1 MGKGRGENDIDS
13 QHCWYFSPIPER
25 LISSLSLSLFLS
37 SSLPRS
43 RPYTDR
49 RKKERPH
56 ATLRR
61 RRNSFGENLSIAR
74 HEETSVA
81 GGKPREKEEAAEKR
95 RLDAQRN
102 QVEENRDRHRTE
114 GSTKVSSGGIASRL
128 LPSGSSNENA
138 SSRRDAIESATS
150 NVISHV
156 RSLEHV
162 VLVDRRFGEAKEAGR
177 ETRARAKS
185 LSTGNKA
192 ERDIPE
198 EDVAEFHLTSG
209 GGQKTTA
216 RSRFSASSPH
226 PIDADGPAAT
236 DAFPA
241 SSRSGASHTL
251 EHPRTGART
260 RVHGEKSVYAVRTA
274 RRTGRT
280 YSPPRHLAA
289 NTPKPS
295 HRPYLHPRRSL
306 EAESPAIFYT
316 REHILH
322 CDVKRSASS
331 RKAQA
336 TPASA
341 SAVSVVGRLVGTS
354 CDGGT
359 GFSCIFGSTAR

>member
-13 QHCWYFSPIPER
+13 QHCWYFSPTLER

-95 RLDAQRN
+95 RLDAPRN

-156 RSLEHV
+156 RSVEHV

-241 SSRSGASHTL
+241 SSRSGASHST
-251 EHPRTGART
+251 HVRAHAHAYTGKRACTRYAFNAPRDARD
-260 RVHGEKSVYAVRTA
+260 GRTHRRGIS
-274 RRTGRT
+274 RRT
-280 YSPPRHLAA
+280 L
-289 NTPKPS
+289 PS
-295 HRPYLHPRRSL
+295 RATGHIYIRADPWKRR
-306 EAESPAIFYT
+306 
-316 REHILH
+316 
-322 CDVKRSASS
+322 
-331 RKAQA
+331 AQ
-336 TPASA
+336 P
-341 SAVSVVGRLVGTS
+341 
-354 CDGGT
+354 
-359 GFSCIFGSTAR
+359 FSTLGSTYFTVT